1 MNKVTTL
8 AAAMDL
14 IKDGMTIM
22 VGGFMAAGTPE
33 PFMDAL
39 VERGVK
45 DLTIMCNDAGFP
57 DRGVGKL
64 IDKRQVKHLIATH
77 IGLNPLAGKLMNS
90 GEMKVDLIPQGTFAE
105 QIRAGGF
112 GLGGFLTPT
121 GIGTVVAEGKQVIT
135 LDGRDYLLE
144 LPLKADVALLKAHK
158 ADPMGNLVYRRST
171 KNFNIPMASAA
182 ELVIA
187 LVDEVTEVGG
197 IDPDEVHTP
206 GVFVDYVVKG

>member
-1 MNKVTTL
+1 MNKVVTL
-8 AAAMDL
+8 ETAMDL

-39 VERGVK
+39 VEKGVK
-45 DLTIMCNDAGFP
+45 DLTIICNDAGFP

-77 IGLNPLAGKLMNS
+77 IGLNPLAGQLMNS

-121 GIGTVVAEGKQVIT
+121 GVGTVVAEGKQVMTIN
-135 LDGRDYLLE
+135 GREYLLE
-144 LPLKADVALLKAHK
+144 LPMRADVALVHANTG
-158 ADPMGNLVYRRST
+158 DTMGNLVYRRST
-171 KNFNIPMASAA
+171 KNFNVPMATAA
-182 ELVIA
+182 DVTIA
-187 LVDEVTEVGG
+187 LVDEVKEAGD
-197 IDPDEVHTP
+197 IDPDVVHTP
-206 GVFVDYVVKG
+206 GIFVDYVVKG